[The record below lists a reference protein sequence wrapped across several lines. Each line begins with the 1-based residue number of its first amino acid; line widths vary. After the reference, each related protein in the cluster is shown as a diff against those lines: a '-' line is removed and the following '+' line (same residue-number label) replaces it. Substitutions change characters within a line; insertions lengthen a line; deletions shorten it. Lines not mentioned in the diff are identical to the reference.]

1 MFLQPRGFKLS
12 HSSSLIKVSVMEVLP
27 CFFLIS
33 GDSNI
38 VSQLTD
44 LTFSCCMFFLFLKK
58 LLCFQKLSSFEMQLF
73 VKYFRTNV

>member
-44 LTFSCCMFFLFLKK
+44 LTFSCCMFFSFSKEIA
-58 LLCFQKLSSFEMQLF
+58 LLSK
-73 VKYFRTNV
+73 VK

>member
-27 CFFLIS
+27 YFFLIS

-44 LTFSCCMFFLFLKK
+44 LTFSHCMFFLKK
-58 LLCFQKLSSFEMQLF
+58 LLFFQKLSGFEMQLY